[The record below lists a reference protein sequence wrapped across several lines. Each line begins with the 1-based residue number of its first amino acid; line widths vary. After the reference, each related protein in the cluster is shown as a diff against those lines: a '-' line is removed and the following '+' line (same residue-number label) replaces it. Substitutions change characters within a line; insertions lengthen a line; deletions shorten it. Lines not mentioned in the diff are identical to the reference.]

1 MQPIVKKSMSVPNEH
16 VGVIDVSHYM
26 TSETNGD
33 DGQKQRIGEVKL
45 SLAYSEDEEKLRV
58 LLKSVEVF
66 MKPSAVVVGCN
77 WAIEPAVTVDL
88 MSDKNKKEID
98 LNMGTELKL
107 SVKKSEFED
116 KSLRVNVY
124 DARRRHCNIPVGHA
138 IFPLRDI
145 SNRQKLNLY
154 SKKIA
159 SYSQVR
165 L

>member
-45 SLAYSEDEEKLRV
+45 SLAYSDDEEKLRV

-77 WAIEPAVTVDL
+77 WFHKHFYT
-88 MSDKNKKEID
+88 
-98 LNMGTELKL
+98 
-107 SVKKSEFED
+107 F
-116 KSLRVNVY
+116 
-124 DARRRHCNIPVGHA
+124 
-138 IFPLRDI
+138 
-145 SNRQKLNLY
+145 
-154 SKKIA
+154 
-159 SYSQVR
+159 
-165 L
+165 